1 MAEEPQNR
9 AWNEQIKI
17 DGDRLLSEVKR
28 LVAEGNVRRITI
40 KQGENTVMEF
50 PLTVGVI
57 GALLAPWLVAVGAIA
72 AVVTDCSIVVERTD
86 QPKA

>member
-1 MAEEPQNR
+1 MAEEPPYR
-9 AWNEQIKI
+9 SWNEQIKI

-86 QPKA
+86 KPKA